1 MLATRQHWRRHT
13 LKLRSEHR
21 RLYFCVTHRDNAGC
35 YLLHKRDADV
45 ENWGPIQ
52 TRKAVL
58 SCLDDPRYTLTTEAT
73 DEGTQPISQV
83 DECYEKADSLFSH
96 HLPGTAMASSQFL
109 STKALPAS
117 AS

>member
-1 MLATRQHWRRHT
+1 M
-13 LKLRSEHR
+13 
-21 RLYFCVTHRDNAGC
+21 
-35 YLLHKRDADV
+35 LHKRDADV